1 MTWFKTSRISGEKTP
16 NSGLSET
23 NGNDDI
29 TTASQDGIMAR
40 VRRFFIRYCDQM
52 RTLSFWLYIVA
63 SVLIGGGAGA
73 WLMQKDAQLEIAG
86 VRRDAADWVFEAN
99 ARLADAQADNKA
111 LLEMINGK
119 LAVTSDKVAD
129 AAAEANKAA
138 NAARSA
144 SATAKGAAT
153 AAARA
158 AIKETVIIE
167 VEPKEPEKQD
177 PPEWLL
183 NGG

>member
-1 MTWFKTSRISGEKTP
+1 
-16 NSGLSET
+16 
-23 NGNDDI
+23 
-29 TTASQDGIMAR
+29 MAR

-73 WLMQKDAQLEIAG
+73 WLMQADAQLEIAG
-86 VRRDAADWVFEAN
+86 VRQDSATRVQEAQD
-99 ARLADAQADNKA
+99 RLADAQADNKA
-111 LLEMINGK
+111 LMEMISGR
-119 LAVTSDKVAD
+119 LAVTSEQAAD
-129 AAAEANKAA
+129 AATAA
-138 NAARSA
+138 STAAS
-144 SATAKGAAT
+144 TAKSAASTAKSAAT

-158 AIKETVIIE
+158 AIKETVIIG

-177 PPEWLL
+177 PPAWLL

>member
-1 MTWFKTSRISGEKTP
+1 
-16 NSGLSET
+16 
-23 NGNDDI
+23 
-29 TTASQDGIMAR
+29 MAR

-73 WLMQKDAQLEIAG
+73 WLMQADAQLEIAG
-86 VRRDAADWVFEAN
+86 VRQDSATRVQEAQD
-99 ARLADAQADNKA
+99 RLADAQADNKA
-111 LLEMINGK
+111 LMEMISGR
-119 LAVTSDKVAD
+119 LAVTSEQAAD
-129 AAAEANKAA
+129 AATAA
-138 NAARSA
+138 STAAS
-144 SATAKGAAT
+144 TAKSAASTAKSAAT

-158 AIKETVIIE
+158 AIKETVIIG

>member
-1 MTWFKTSRISGEKTP
+1 
-16 NSGLSET
+16 
-23 NGNDDI
+23 
-29 TTASQDGIMAR
+29 MAR

-73 WLMQKDAQLEIAG
+73 WLMQADAQLEIAG
-86 VRRDAADWVFEAN
+86 VRHDSATRVQEAQD
-99 ARLADAQADNKA
+99 RLADAQADNKA
-111 LLEMINGK
+111 LMEMISGR
-119 LAVTSDKVAD
+119 LAATSDRVAD

-138 NAARSA
+138 TTAKSA
-144 SATAKGAAT
+144 STAAKGAAT

-158 AIKETVIIE
+158 AIRETVIVEAEPAAE
-167 VEPKEPEKQD
+167 VESKD